1 METIQMNKL
10 NISNTDK
17 KIYDENDCQKILQN
31 AENIILASNK
41 AGKHAKSKKFF
52 LFFLVPVLVLLILIL
67 LLSTI
72 FALMNINNTK
82 ILNGVYIHGIDVSN
96 LSEEEARNKIA
107 TAVNSHISKEITAKY
122 NNFEA
127 KFSPE
132 QFAVNFD
139 INGAVSEAYSLGRSN
154 NIFKNNYTILN
165 VLLKNINISPSVTY
179 DEDLLAAIITEIN
192 SQLPNKVINSDYYVD
207 GDNLIITSGKDG
219 IIVDETA
226 FKNKMLY
233 FLNNINIKD
242 SIIEIPVVNTK
253 ATKIDLDAIYK
264 AIYKDPVDA
273 YYTTNPYVVHP
284 STNGLDFNISME
296 EAKKL
301 ISSPQEEYTIPLKI
315 TYPKVTTKQIG
326 SEAFPDLLSQ
336 FTTSFTSSGANRA
349 TNVRLAAGKI
359 NGTVLMPGETFSYNQ
374 VVGKRTRAA
383 GFREGTAYFNG
394 QVVQEVG
401 GGICQVSSTLYDAV
415 LYANLEIVERYNHGF
430 NPGYVKAGLDATVSW
445 GGPDF
450 KFKNN
455 RNYPIRI
462 VCDSS
467 GKKLRIY
474 IYGLKTPED
483 CTVVLDARYL
493 STIPYKTIYQTD
505 SSLATGESK
514 VIQSGSNGC
523 KTATYKYVYNASGT
537 LISSDC
543 ISRDTYNPHNK
554 VVAVGP

>member
-1 METIQMNKL
+1 MNKL

-17 KIYDENDCQKILQN
+17 KIYDENDGQKILQN

-41 AGKHAKSKKFF
+41 AGKHARSKKFF

-122 NNFEA
+122 NNFET

-296 EAKKL
+296 EARKL
-301 ISSPQEEYTIPLKI
+301 ISSPQEEYTIPLKT

-349 TNVRLAAGKI
+349 TNVRLAAKKI

-374 VVGKRTRAA
+374 VVGKRTKAA

>member
-1 METIQMNKL
+1 MNKL

-17 KIYDENDCQKILQN
+17 KIYDENDGQKILQN

-41 AGKHAKSKKFF
+41 AGKHARSKKFF

-122 NNFEA
+122 NNFET

-273 YYTTNPYVVHP
+273 YYTTNPYVVYP

-349 TNVRLAAGKI
+349 TNVRLAAEKI